1 MGAIEDQIWPSNSLA
16 FGLGIPY
23 LALQSKYTC
32 FEDLNI
38 HVEQGLGIMPWEVI
52 ERAGRSVSDNDVDA
66 TKNVDSDGDGHT
78 NYCEFKWDTNPR
90 NPISFPGQGEL
101 CDPFEGQ

>member
-1 MGAIEDQIWPSNSLA
+1 M
-16 FGLGIPY
+16 LGKMV
-23 LALQSKYTC
+23 QKYTTWIMMMMAWPQVGNTT
-32 FEDLNI
+32 LSLI
-38 HVEQGLGIMPWEVI
+38 HSM
-52 ERAGRSVSDNDVDA
+52 RADRL
-66 TKNVDSDGDGHT
+66 VDSDGDGHT